1 MIRIHGLRSSG
12 CYPPGAEY
20 ASNAPFNE
28 VRKKISICVSVT
40 YHKDIE
46 VEVVE
51 GGYDEVTLNYLA
63 REAVYDMHKFMDD
76 DGWTEDE
83 FEAIEE

>member
-1 MIRIHGLRSSG
+1 MSN
-12 CYPPGAEY
+12 YPLGAQY
-20 ASNAPFNE
+20 DPRAPYNE
-28 VRKKISICVSVT
+28 KTKTVSVCVSVT

-46 VEVVE
+46 VEVE
-51 GGYDEVTLNYLA
+51 GAYDESTLNYLA
-63 REAVYDMHKFMDD
+63 REEVYNMHKFMDD

>member
-1 MIRIHGLRSSG
+1 MTRIHSLRSSG
-12 CYPPGAEY
+12 YYPLGAEY
-20 ASNAPFNE
+20 DTNAPFNE
-28 VRKKISICVSVT
+28 KTKKVSVCISVT

-51 GGYDEVTLNYLA
+51 GGYDEVILNYLA
-63 REAVYDMHKFMDD
+63 REAVYPMHKFMDD